1 MKNGTA
7 VQVRETPG
15 PSDYGPYSS
24 RADRAHYSSY
34 SRAGAVTQ
42 TKIFMASSFYLAF
55 IAASLALSRASGVIE
70 CPGGIT
76 LVDTFQIDGITWGAC
91 EDLQIPGGAL
101 SLVSSSQKEVE
112 WFEKTY
118 ER

>member
-1 MKNGTA
+1 
-7 VQVRETPG
+7 
-15 PSDYGPYSS
+15 
-24 RADRAHYSSY
+24 
-34 SRAGAVTQ
+34 
-42 TKIFMASSFYLAF
+42 MASSFYLAF